1 MTYDQYQQLYGAAK
15 EQIAARVAQVQPTAG
30 NGASV
35 NSMGIAVEVPVADEA
50 AAEDED
56 WVFSL
61 IGDFTI
67 TRDNSNR
74 PSRVYFEPNMQLA
87 SAGRTT
93 GEISPRNYWP
103 QSEIFSIIVPDNDYY
118 PGYTFSR
125 SVKIAFRSSS
135 RERGVETGFKF
146 PVRLVFDMVRV
157 ASDVGA
163 GPDETPAWLGD
174 EPIVVNTY
182 TFRLGFSG
190 VTKNFVAPSSNAFF
204 YLKLKSVEQVD

>member
-35 NSMGIAVEVPVADEA
+35 NGMGIAVEVPVADEA
-50 AAEDED
+50 AAAEEED
-56 WVFSL
+56 WFFSL

-67 TRDNSNR
+67 TRDSSED
-74 PSRVYFEPNMQLA
+74 PSRVFFQPNQQLA

-93 GEISPRNYWP
+93 GNFIAPNYWE
-103 QSEIFSIIVPDNDYY
+103 QSQIFNIIVPPVDPE

-135 RERGVETGFKF
+135 RDRGDETGFKF
-146 PVRLVFDMVRV
+146 PVRLVIDMVEV
-157 ASDVGA
+157 SGTGA
-163 GPDETPAWLGD
+163 ILD
-174 EPIVVNTY
+174 VVNTY

-190 VTKNFVAPSSNAFF
+190 VTKNFVAPSSDAFF
-204 YLKLKSVEQVD
+204 YLSLKSLERVD